1 MTEPHTRGVLL
12 TVAYDGTPFAGFA
25 RQKEARTV
33 AGEMDGAV
41 RAIDPR
47 ASLVRVCSRTDA
59 GVHARGQRVAFDTSK
74 DLEPRGWAL
83 ALLQHLPPEIAVVRV
98 ARIEVGFEPS
108 RRALQKTYR
117 FFILESQ
124 VPDPF
129 WEHRAWRVR
138 DRLNHELMR
147 AEASSLVGEHDFR
160 AFRGAADER
169 EETVRTI
176 LRADLR
182 HAVDD
187 RRILLLEIVGNRF
200 LYRMMRIICGTLVDV
215 GRQRLLPGAAG
226 RAIQSGARTDLGM
239 TAPPDG
245 LYLERILLDDDGHD
259 AWPPDIDG
267 TPIVT

>member
-1 MTEPHTRGVLL
+1 LTEPHTFGVLL
-12 TVAYDGTPFAGFA
+12 TVAYDGTGFAGFA
-25 RQKEARTV
+25 RQKNARTV

-74 DLEPRGWAL
+74 DLETRGWAL

-108 RRALQKTYR
+108 RRALRKTYR
-117 FFILESQ
+117 YVILESV

-138 DRLNHELMR
+138 DRLNHAVMR
-147 AEASSLVGEHDFR
+147 AEAHSLLGEHDFR
-160 AFRGAADER
+160 AFRGSADER
-169 EETVRTI
+169 DETVRTI
-176 LRADLR
+176 LRADLQ
-182 HAVDD
+182 HAADD
-187 RRILLLEIVGNRF
+187 PRAFQLTVTGNRF

-215 GRQRLLPGAAG
+215 GRERILPGACT
-226 RAIQSGARTDLGM
+226 RAMQSGVRTDLGI

-245 LYLERILLDDDGHD
+245 LYLQHVDLDDDGHD
-259 AWPPDIDG
+259 AWPPDIDA